1 MLAGYDDLR
10 VEAPTADTGP
20 DTTADTAD
28 GGDAAT
34 DATPDAAT
42 AATPPGPPTGE
53 AKPSGKGK
61 TLWFAVDRFHLGQLD
76 PTTGATSGT
85 AWRALGHD
93 VDGVCTGPTESKEN
107 TNTCRRPAGAG
118 QDSLVDGDGCRDNNF
133 GSKFIPLAAVYLSTL
148 EADTNARLKD
158 GASTLLFALSDLD
171 DGPDD
176 PYVVGSLYS
185 AAKWKDYGVTPPK
198 WDGTDRRDVTDD
210 SVTGGDVGK
219 PVTRFVG
226 YLRGNV
232 WVSGAPQAMRLG
244 LPFNTIP
251 VTLPLVGG
259 TLAVTLDAAHGKPLG
274 GVVSGGL
281 PLRAVDE
288 VLAPIAGVAGVCP
301 GTTLY
306 TSLVTTVR
314 RMADLV
320 EGQPRLQATSVECD
334 TLSVGLGFSA
344 VVVAPA
350 TTAVPRPGFGNKC
363 DAGPG

>member
-1 MLAGYDDLR
+1 MLAGYDDLE
-10 VEAPTADTGP
+10 VAPAADAAVADTGAS
-20 DTTADTAD
+20 DVATEA
-28 GGDAAT
+28 GGDAT
-34 DATPDAAT
+34 DGAAVPV
-42 AATPPGPPTGE
+42 TPPGPPVGE

-61 TLWFAVDRFHLGQLD
+61 TLWFAVDRLLLGQLD
-76 PTTGATSGT
+76 PATSAPSGT

-93 VDGVCTGPTESKEN
+93 IDGVCTGATESKEN

-118 QDSLVDGDGCRDNNF
+118 QDSLIDGDGCRDNNF
-133 GSKFIPLAAVYLSTL
+133 GSKFIPLSAVYLSTL

-158 GASTLLFALSDLD
+158 GASTLLFALADLD

-185 AAKWKDYGVTPPK
+185 ASKWKDYGVTPPK
-198 WDGTDRRDVTDD
+198 WDGTDLRDVTDD
-210 SVTGGDVGK
+210 SVTGGDLEK
-219 PVTRFVG
+219 PVARFVG

-259 TLAVTLDAAHGKPLG
+259 TLTVALDGKHDRPLG
-274 GVVSGGL
+274 GAVSGGL
-281 PLRAVDE
+281 PLRAIDE
-288 VLAPIAGVAGVCP
+288 VLAPIADVAGVCP

-306 TSLVTTVR
+306 TSLTTTVR

-320 EGQPRLQATSVECD
+320 EGQPRLQATTIECD

-344 VVVAPA
+344 VVVRPP
-350 TTAVPRPGFGNKC
+350 TTAVPRPAFGGKC